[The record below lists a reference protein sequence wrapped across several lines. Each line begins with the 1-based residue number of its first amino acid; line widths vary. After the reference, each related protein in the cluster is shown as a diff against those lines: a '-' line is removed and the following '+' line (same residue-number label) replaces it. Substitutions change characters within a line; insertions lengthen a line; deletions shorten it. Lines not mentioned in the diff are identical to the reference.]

1 MRETTVWDG
10 ARCDGAEHIE
20 DLRCPMSDNVKEN
33 NRLFEWKQSSS
44 RDTAISAQLENT
56 DYDDLHYCKVGTG
69 SRDLELESQQPS
81 LHRLQGPGLEKQT
94 KESQP
99 TCTEDYMLNTGAAD

>member
-33 NRLFEWKQSSS
+33 NRLFEVQLPQEQLWSEEESHNENVRQSE
-44 RDTAISAQLENT
+44 DIN
-56 DYDDLHYCKVGTG
+56 
-69 SRDLELESQQPS
+69 SQ
-81 LHRLQGPGLEKQT
+81 
-94 KESQP
+94 
-99 TCTEDYMLNTGAAD
+99 